1 MRFKFKGGDRTVQFD
16 VLTDK
21 GRGKKEGKKRR
32 LENCLWI
39 FRVRTFLMF
48 CFHSISFLYTAGPFG
63 ERDEEQVFIQRII
76 PETNKIFVRFCS
88 TGKR

>member
-1 MRFKFKGGDRTVQFD
+1 MQFD

-21 GRGKKEGKKRR
+21 RRGKKEVGK
-32 LENCLWI
+32 LFMDIPCLYI
-39 FRVRTFLMF
+39 SDVLFP
-48 CFHSISFLYTAGPFG
+48 FHFVLYTAGPFG